1 MFEVNFDGII
11 GPTHN
16 YGGLSEGNIASIS
29 NSQNPANPK
38 KAALQ
43 GLKKMKILRDAG
55 LIQGVFL
62 PHERPYLAKMREMG
76 FTGSD
81 KQIINKVASH
91 SPHLLHNLYSAS
103 SMWSANAATVSPSV
117 DTADQKIHITPA
129 NLNAM
134 FHRSI
139 ESDFTYHQC
148 LQIFKNES
156 FKIHKPV
163 PPISGYGDEGAANHL
178 RVASNHEQKGFEIFI
193 FGTSAFKA
201 YNSSIMR
208 QAKEISHTVALK
220 HQLNTE
226 HYFLLQQNQ
235 DAIQQGSFHNDIVSL
250 SNENIFIAHE
260 KAFED
265 RNALNQI
272 IRILENNVSNFQFIE
287 IKENEIPLKDII
299 KSYLLNSQLVST
311 TDGEM
316 LMVLPADVQNF
327 DNCMQWIDKLKQI
340 SPVKKFEFVD
350 IKQSMMNGGGPA
362 CLRLKVLMNNK
373 ELEGLNKN
381 FILDDNKIEQIK
393 HLIQSFYRDRI
404 LPDDLKDPDLLDE
417 FQMILDQYT
426 QIFGLENFYSF
437 Q

>member
-1 MFEVNFDGII
+1 MFEANFDGIV

-62 PHERPYLAKMREMG
+62 PHERPYLAKMRELG

-81 KQIINKVASH
+81 KQIINKVANH

-117 DTADQKIHITPA
+117 DTNNQKIHITPA
-129 NLNAM
+129 NLNSM
-134 FHRSI
+134 FHRSV

-148 LQIFKNES
+148 LQIFKNKS
-156 FKIHKPV
+156 FKIHKPT
-163 PPISGYGDEGAANHL
+163 PSISGYGDEGAANHL
-178 RVASNHEQKGFEIFI
+178 RIASSHEQMGYEIFVY
-193 FGTSAFKA
+193 GTSAFKT

-208 QAKEISHTVALK
+208 QAKEISHTVASK
-220 HQLNTE
+220 HQLNKE

-250 SNENIFIAHE
+250 SNENLFIAHE
-260 KAFED
+260 RAFED
-265 RNALNQI
+265 RNIFNKI
-272 IRILENNVSNFQFIE
+272 ITVLEKNVNNFQFIE
-287 IKENEIPLKDII
+287 IKENEIPLTDII
-299 KSYLLNSQLVST
+299 KSYLLNSQLVSIA
-311 TDGEM
+311 DGEM

-327 DNCMQWIDKLKQI
+327 DNCMQWIDKFKQI
-340 SPVKKFEFVD
+340 SPVKKFEFID

-362 CLRLKVLMNNK
+362 CQRLKVLMNEK
-373 ELEGLNKN
+373 EFEGVNQN
-381 FILDDNKIEQIK
+381 FILDNDKEERIK
-393 HLIQSFYRDRI
+393 DLIQSYYRDRL
-404 LPDDLKDPDLLDE
+404 LPDDLKDPNLFDE

-426 QIFGLENFYSF
+426 QIFDAENFYSF